1 MSRSMIT
8 DGAVVEVEE
17 LSAQQGID
25 MLEAAAHDRFGV
37 SWNVFFRA
45 YESGEYVGTDR
56 AREAEEL
63 AFLAPF
69 AG

>member
-1 MSRSMIT
+1 MSGTTVT
-8 DGAVVEVEE
+8 DGAAVEVEE
-17 LSAQQGID
+17 LTVEQGRA
-25 MLEAAAHDRFGV
+25 MLEATAQDRFGV
-37 SWNVFFRA
+37 SWDEFFRS
-45 YESGEYVGTDR
+45 YQGGEYVGTER